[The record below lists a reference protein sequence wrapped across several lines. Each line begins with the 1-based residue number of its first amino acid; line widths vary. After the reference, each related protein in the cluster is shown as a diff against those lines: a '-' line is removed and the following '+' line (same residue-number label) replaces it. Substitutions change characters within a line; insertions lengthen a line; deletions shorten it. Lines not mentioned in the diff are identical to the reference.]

1 MNIITLTELIN
12 TLINGNDYPS
22 GINITIN
29 RNELIYDNTLSVYN
43 NLYYKHQ
50 HTGAYLFVQHTD
62 DENYVS
68 IHIILPNESPK
79 TDYWKHHL
87 ADDFGD
93 NPYVWD
99 KLDDDYESTEFDVE
113 YKFEIT

>member
-1 MNIITLTELIN
+1 MNITLTKLIQS
-12 TLINGNDYPS
+12 LIDGNDYPD
-22 GINITIN
+22 GIVITIN
-29 RNELIYDNTLSVYN
+29 RDELTYDKSLSVYN

-50 HTGAYLFVQHTD
+50 PTGAYLFVEHTD
-62 DENYVS
+62 DENFVS
-68 IHIILPNESPK
+68 IHVILPNESPK
-79 TDYWKHHL
+79 NDYWKHHL

-93 NPYVWD
+93 SYTWD